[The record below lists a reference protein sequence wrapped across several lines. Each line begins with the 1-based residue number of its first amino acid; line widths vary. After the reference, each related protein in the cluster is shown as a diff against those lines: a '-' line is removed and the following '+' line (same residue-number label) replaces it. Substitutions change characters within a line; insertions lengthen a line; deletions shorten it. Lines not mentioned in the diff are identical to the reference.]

1 MQKYTG
7 VVIDAKGAPM
17 AGVTV
22 QVNVAGGSAASIF
35 SDNAAT
41 AKANPFINDA
51 NGSFEFYAAN
61 GRYDIVLSKTGVT
74 FVAADT
80 ADIALYD
87 SGPNPASPAILHAAG
102 GDNGTPAGTGETT
115 LKSFTNPWSTLATN
129 GDYIRFRAT
138 LRTAGN
144 ANTKTIRVKYGATTL
159 MTLGPAAFNA
169 DVLLIE
175 GTIVRTGAA
184 TQRLIA
190 SVQTVG
196 TVIGDRNTVAAAN
209 ATETLS
215 GDVLLS
221 ITGQNGTAA
230 ANDIVCDGLLIEY
243 LRTP

>member
-35 SDNAAT
+35 SDNSAT

-87 SGPNPASPAILHAAG
+87 SGPHPASPAILDSQS
-102 GDNGTPAGTGETT
+102 GDNGTPASTAETT
-115 LKSFTNPWSTLATN
+115 LKSFTIPGSTLATN
-129 GDYIRFRAT
+129 GDLIRFRAT

-144 ANTKTIRVKYGATTL
+144 ANNKTIRVKFGATTL
-159 MTLGPAAFNA
+159 VTLGAGAFNA
-169 DVLLIE
+169 DFLIVE

-184 TQRLIA
+184 TQRAMVSSQSL
-190 SVQTVG
+190 G
-196 TVIGDRNTVAAAN
+196 TIIGDRNRVDGTTPA
-209 ATETLS
+209 ETLS
-215 GDVLLS
+215 GDVVLAV
-221 ITGQNGTAA
+221 TGQNGTAA
-230 ANDIVCDGLLIEY
+230 ANDIICDGLLVEY
-243 LRTP
+243 LRKP